1 MRVFRTRV
9 TDATFELNL
18 APFLD
23 IIVATIP
30 MLLLSVAFIQVKVI
44 ETPIPQV
51 VAEAINKQRQNPP
64 PVSVTLT
71 MSKSNGFT
79 FLVMN
84 KGKQTELKV
93 AGKLGEWDFTN
104 LTTTTMQ
111 IKRDHPGL
119 FKLDFKPS
127 SEVAYDEIVK
137 AMDAVR
143 RVPAGQAKV
152 AFLDEK
158 SGQKVETD
166 LMFPDVVFANI
177 VGE

>member
-1 MRVFRTRV
+1 MRNARTRLS
-9 TDATFELNL
+9 DSTFDLNL

-23 IIVATIP
+23 IIVSTIP
-30 MLLLSVAFIQVKVI
+30 MLLLSVAFIQVKMI

-51 VAEAINKQRQNPP
+51 VAEAINKQRENPP
-64 PVSVTLT
+64 PVSVTLN

-93 AGKLGEWDFTN
+93 EGTPGALNYEGLTN
-104 LTTTTMQ
+104 TTLK

-119 FKLDFKPS
+119 FKLEFKPS
-127 SEVAYDEIVK
+127 SEVAYDDIVR

-143 RVPAGQAKV
+143 RVPVGQAKV

-166 LMFPDVVFANI
+166 LMFPDVVFANV